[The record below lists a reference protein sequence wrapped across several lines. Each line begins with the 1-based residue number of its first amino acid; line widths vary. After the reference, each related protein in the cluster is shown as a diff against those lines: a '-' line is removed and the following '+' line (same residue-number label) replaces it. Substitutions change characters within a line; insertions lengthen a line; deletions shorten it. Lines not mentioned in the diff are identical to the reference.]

1 MRAIYVSILVAACG
15 GGGSGNQQQ
24 GDDGNDIPDA
34 MEGVDTPPANVPA
47 MIAISGSTT
56 ETGLGGESVVA
67 GVTMTAYRSSD
78 ENTALA
84 TATSDAQGKYT
95 MTVETGG
102 MQVDGFLK
110 ATKSGYVDLYMYPT
124 SPFIADESEAGVNMM
139 TPSNKDFLNNLAGGN
154 QMAGKGMI
162 GLQIRD
168 ASGQPVAGATIS
180 SSPASGAYRYTNSSG
195 LPSSSVTSTSADG
208 VAFMFNVPSG
218 PITVM
223 ASKSGMTFKS
233 HVVIA
238 RPDKFTTTSV
248 TP

>member
-1 MRAIYVSILVAACG
+1 MRATYVWIFVAACG
-15 GGGSGNQQQ
+15 GGSGGSNSSG
-24 GDDGNDIPDA
+24 IDA
-34 MEGVDTPPANVPA
+34 SDNNVDAKEFLDAPANVPA
-47 MIAISGSTT
+47 MIAISGATT

-67 GVTMTAYRSSD
+67 GVTMTAFRSSD
-78 ENTALA
+78 EATALA

-95 MTVETGG
+95 LNIATGG

-124 SPFIADESEAGVNMM
+124 SPFIANESEAGVNMM

-154 QMAGKGMI
+154 QMGGKGMI

-180 SSPASGAYRYTNSSG
+180 STPASGGYRYTNSSG
-195 LPSSSVTSTSADG
+195 LPSSTITSTSADG

-218 PITVM
+218 PITVS
-223 ASKSGMTFKS
+223 ATKSGMTFRS
-233 HVVIA
+233 HIVIA
-238 RPDKFTTTSV
+238 RPDKFTTTSI